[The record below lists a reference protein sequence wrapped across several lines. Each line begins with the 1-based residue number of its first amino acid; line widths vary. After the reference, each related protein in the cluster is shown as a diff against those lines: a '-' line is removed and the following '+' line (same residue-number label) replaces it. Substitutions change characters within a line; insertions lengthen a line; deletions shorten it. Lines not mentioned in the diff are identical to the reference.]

1 MWKKTIGA
9 GFLALMCGTL
19 LVGCSGGKTFRV
31 KGTIEGAKN
40 GTLYLQYEQDGRYVS
55 VDSLEM
61 GRDGSFDL
69 TGDAS
74 EPRMYYLAFGETAP
88 VLSFFAE
95 GAPVTVRAHIDSLDC
110 AQITGG
116 EGQALYNEF
125 MDYMREFAARKET
138 AYLNILRASTQ
149 DGPKDSL
156 EAYTAAYE
164 QLDRRQL
171 QYVANFVATHPD
183 SPLSPLLA
191 YTFLN
196 KGYSPLLD
204 TLQAKFTPEVAASLY
219 GKEFSHFVTQAK
231 NTLVGMS
238 VPEFELRSDSVSF
251 HREDFAGKTLF
262 LVAWTA
268 GDPVNIDYMSALK
281 EVYEQ
286 WHPKGLEVLSSCIGG
301 SDQEYGYDIYSLSL
315 PWNEVRDA
323 RGVKNE
329 LVDKFAL
336 TGTLPSEVLIGEDG
350 TILARGISPEALEE
364 VLEYLSQ
371 QQK

>member
-1 MWKKTIGA
+1 M
-9 GFLALMCGTL
+9 
-19 LVGCSGGKTFRV
+19 
-31 KGTIEGAKN
+31 
-40 GTLYLQYEQDGRYVS
+40 
-55 VDSLEM
+55 
-61 GRDGSFDL
+61 
-69 TGDAS
+69 
-74 EPRMYYLAFGETAP
+74 
-88 VLSFFAE
+88 
-95 GAPVTVRAHIDSLDC
+95 
-110 AQITGG
+110 
-116 EGQALYNEF
+116 
-125 MDYMREFAARKET
+125 
-138 AYLNILRASTQ
+138 
-149 DGPKDSL
+149 
-156 EAYTAAYE
+156 
-164 QLDRRQL
+164 
-171 QYVANFVATHPD
+171 
-183 SPLSPLLA
+183 A

-336 TGTLPSEVLIGEDG
+336 TGTLPSGVLVGADG
-350 TILARGISPEALEE
+350 TILARGVSPEALEKA
-364 VLEYLSQ
+364 LEYLWQ